1 MPKFDGTGP
10 IGAGSRTGR
19 GLGPCGGGMALGRG
33 YGRGF
38 SRCYPYCSCP
48 YPRMTQKE
56 EAEVLN
62 EEAEILEE
70 ELKAVKERLSSL
82 KAEK

>member
-1 MPKFDGTGP
+1 LSNLSATDYLITESPNLF
-10 IGAGSRTGR
+10 
-19 GLGPCGGGMALGRG
+19 CGN
-33 YGRGF
+33 YSRGF
-38 SRCYPYCSCP
+38 GRCYPCCSCP